1 MKKRVM
7 EARLQAW
14 AKQYPVVTLTG
25 PRQSGK
31 TTLARAAFPGYGY
44 CNLELPSER
53 EWARTDPESFL
64 DRFAGGVVL
73 DEIQRVPELLSH
85 VQVRVDAERGARGR
99 YILTGRH
106 NLRLMRGVSQSL
118 AGRTAL
124 GTLLPFSLAEAY
136 GKRPPED
143 PMEAIWRGFF
153 PRVVADGLDPAEA
166 MEFYAATYVERDVRE
181 LLNVKDLSKFSA
193 FLRLCAGRTGQLLNA
208 ADLAADAGI
217 AGKTALE
224 WLSLLEASYIVR
236 RLPPWFSNASKR
248 LAKTPKLYF
257 TDTGLACALLGIRSP
272 AQLWTHPLRG
282 AIFETY
288 AVGELWKRECHRG
301 GTGGLFHYRDGRKRE
316 IDLVEESVGGL
327 ALAEIKSGKTP
338 SSEWAA
344 ALRTLSALIP
354 NVRTLRVIYGGN
366 TLQKRGDVTFIPWNR
381 IEMAWDTIGQNAV
394 PQASKTFASGALPD
408 IVAKSAH
415 ARKERNDGYHA

>member
-1 MKKRVM
+1 MRQRVLTV
-7 EARLQAW
+7 RLQAW

-31 TTLARAAFPGYGY
+31 TTLARAAFPGYAY

-73 DEIQRVPELLSH
+73 DEIQRVPDLLSH
-85 VQVRVDAERGARGR
+85 VQVRVDADRGARGR
-99 YILTGRH
+99 YILTGSH

-136 GKRPPED
+136 GHHPPED
-143 PMEAIWRGFF
+143 PMEAIWHGFF
-153 PRVVADGLDPAEA
+153 PRVVVDGLDPLEA
-166 MEFYAATYVERDVRE
+166 MEFYAETYVERDVRE
-181 LLNVKDLSKFSA
+181 LLNVRDLLKFSS

-224 WLSLLEASYIVR
+224 WISLLEASYIVR
-236 RLPPWFSNASKR
+236 RLPPWFSNVSKR

-257 TDTGLACALLGIRSP
+257 MDTGLVCALLGIRSP
-272 AQLWTHPLRG
+272 EQLWTHPLRG

-288 AVGELWKRECHRG
+288 AVGELWKRECNCG

-316 IDLVEESVGGL
+316 IDLVEETGDGL
-327 ALAEIKSGKTP
+327 TLAEIKSGKTP

-344 ALRTLSALIP
+344 SLRELSTLLP
-354 NVRTLRVIYGGN
+354 EVCTRRVIYGGN
-366 TLQKRGDVTFIPWNR
+366 TIQKRGDVTFIPWNQ
-381 IEMAWDTIGQNAV
+381 IESVWNGV
-394 PQASKTFASGALPD
+394 G
-408 IVAKSAH
+408 
-415 ARKERNDGYHA
+415 

>member
-31 TTLARAAFPGYGY
+31 TTLARAAFPDYGY

-53 EWARTDPESFL
+53 DWARTDPESFL

-73 DEIQRVPELLSH
+73 DEIQRVPDLLSH
-85 VQVRVDAERGARGR
+85 VQVRVDSDRGARGR
-99 YILTGRH
+99 YILTGSH
-106 NLRLMRGVSQSL
+106 NLQLMRGVSQSL

-136 GKRPPED
+136 GKHPPED

-153 PRVVADGLDPAEA
+153 PRVVADGLDPTEA

-181 LLNVKDLSKFSA
+181 LLNVKDLSKFSV

-224 WLSLLEASYIVR
+224 WISLLEASYIVR

-257 TDTGLACALLGIRSP
+257 MDTGLACALLGIRSP

-288 AVGELWKRECHRG
+288 AVGELWKRECNRG

-316 IDLVEESVGGL
+316 IDLVEESGGGL

-344 ALRTLSALIP
+344 SLRELSALLP
-354 NVRTLRVIYGGN
+354 DVHALRVIYGGN
-366 TLQKRGDVTFIPWNR
+366 ALQKRGDVTFIPWDR
-381 IEMAWDTIGQNAV
+381 IEI
-394 PQASKTFASGALPD
+394 
-408 IVAKSAH
+408 
-415 ARKERNDGYHA
+415 ARNGID

>member
-14 AKQYPVVTLTG
+14 AKQYPVVTQTG

-31 TTLARAAFPGYGY
+31 TTLARAAFPDYGY
-44 CNLELPSER
+44 SNLELPSER

-73 DEIQRVPELLSH
+73 DEIQRVPDLLSH
-85 VQVRVDAERGARGR
+85 VQVRVDSDRGARGR
-99 YILTGRH
+99 YILTGSH
-106 NLRLMRGVSQSL
+106 NLQLMRGVSQSL

-136 GKRPPED
+136 GNRPPED
-143 PMEAIWRGFF
+143 PMESIWRGFF
-153 PRVVADGLDPAEA
+153 PRVVADGLDPTEA

-224 WLSLLEASYIVR
+224 WISLLEASYIVR

-272 AQLWTHPLRG
+272 AQLWSHPLRG

-288 AVGELWKRECHRG
+288 AVGELWKRECNRG

-316 IDLVEESVGGL
+316 IDLVGETGNGL
-327 ALAEIKSGKTP
+327 VLSEVKSGKTP

-344 ALRTLSALIP
+344 TLRELSALLP
-354 NVRTLRVIYGGN
+354 EVCALRVIYGGN
-366 TLQKRGDVTFIPWNR
+366 ILQKRGDVTFIPWNQ
-381 IEMAWDTIGQNAV
+381 IELAWNRFG
-394 PQASKTFASGALPD
+394 
-408 IVAKSAH
+408 
-415 ARKERNDGYHA
+415 